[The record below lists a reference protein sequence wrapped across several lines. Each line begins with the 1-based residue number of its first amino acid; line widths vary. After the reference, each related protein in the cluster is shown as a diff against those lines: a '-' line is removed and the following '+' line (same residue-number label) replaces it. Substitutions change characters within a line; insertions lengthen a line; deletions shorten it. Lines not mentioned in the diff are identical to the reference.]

1 MSEKYNEEDKR
12 RQAWNE
18 DITMTRSELSL
29 EGEKLP
35 TQLSED
41 LIHEVDEFLAQGE
54 LQSSEELDLI
64 VQKLDIASAI
74 NNDPKAKELRAEL
87 FQKFG
92 K

>member
-18 DITMTRSELSL
+18 DIAMTRSELSL

-41 LIHEVDEFLAQGE
+41 LIQLHYQ
-54 LQSSEELDLI
+54 
-64 VQKLDIASAI
+64 VQK
-74 NNDPKAKELRAEL
+74 
-87 FQKFG
+87 
-92 K
+92 